1 MLIKPFALA
10 CLMWSTTAAASSA
23 VAPSGGDGLV
33 VVVSTQAAITQLDR
47 YQLINIF
54 MGRYRR
60 LPDGGEAIPLDIGKQ
75 SEQKALFY
83 KQLVGKPLADINA
96 YWARLIFSGKTRPPQ
111 QVDSTEQALQQVAD
125 NPTMI
130 AYVQRSQVDARF
142 RIVYEF

>member
-1 MLIKPFALA
+1 
-10 CLMWSTTAAASSA
+10 
-23 VAPSGGDGLV
+23 
-33 VVVSTQAAITQLDR
+33 
-47 YQLINIF
+47 

>member
-1 MLIKPFALA
+1 ML
-10 CLMWSTTAAASSA
+10 WTTTAAATSA
-23 VAPSGGDGLV
+23 VEQSAGDGLV
-33 VVVSTQAAITQLDR
+33 VVVSAQAAITQLDR

-54 MGRYRR
+54 MGRYRQ
-60 LPDGGEAIPLDIGKQ
+60 LPGGGEAIPLDIGK

-83 KQLVGKPLADINA
+83 QLLVGKPLADINA
-96 YWARLIFSGKTRPPQ
+96 YWARLIFSGKTRPPR
-111 QVDSTEQALQQVAD
+111 QVDSAEQALQQVAA